1 MYAKHPRTRPTPGQR
16 CADWFSS
23 LLLMK
28 SAGRAKVK
36 TEDHSRSYGIIR
48 VSTENSCC
56 QLFICTI
63 PPRNLG
69 ARAFEDRVTD
79 RNKKGKDLMNCCALE
94 IVQYTSGV
102 VSRIIRYA
110 MFNKSRCSKQYQH
123 EILLAVWLSGNP
135 SAKLLLGDL
144 FCLLLVFDYRLHT
157 KRRTW
162 GFGESKFS
170 RTVGF

>member
-1 MYAKHPRTRPTPGQR
+1 M
-16 CADWFSS
+16 
-23 LLLMK
+23 
-28 SAGRAKVK
+28 
-36 TEDHSRSYGIIR
+36 
-48 VSTENSCC
+48 
-56 QLFICTI
+56 
-63 PPRNLG
+63 
-69 ARAFEDRVTD
+69 
-79 RNKKGKDLMNCCALE
+79 
-94 IVQYTSGV
+94 QYTSGV

-110 MFNKSRCSKQYQH
+110 MFNKSRCSKQYPH